1 MGIKGGAHAEDII
14 DVSGVSSR
22 QRRRRLIFALAVVA
36 VASACIWTAYLWF
49 GKPRLNEHRMNV
61 ALSALAATSEDW
73 SKEVNRAMALPR
85 EQMLLVAFDSLNAPS
100 KDLDET
106 LRVTGARAALDAAV
120 AEGSN
125 EARLMLG
132 KALRDGTFGT
142 KDSVAAL
149 SEFDRVSDSIG
160 PGIRAGDPY
169 ALYVHAL
176 MLSEG
181 LGVNL
186 DLEAAAAAA
195 KRAGESTN
203 GPRLNQLARQA
214 LWGSGIFKN
223 GKDPEWAGRMAQR
236 LIAAGDHSAYRIGV
250 FSCSEL
256 HEIVL
261 TSNKNDYVAL
271 GETLKRATACK
282 EPWIKNAALAGY
294 KPAMA
299 DYAAKLLDEQGNVEL
314 ATQWFEA
321 AGSERSNADNYHY
334 GLLQSFSAADLNAVT
349 SGVKMMWAALKE
361 EKSSEH
367 PSISTSFSDV
377 LLLVGRMQKTLAKA
391 ESHSRKNFAIA
402 LLAQGELEGS
412 TPETIKAMQTDI
424 GMDYLRPLFRSSEI
438 HRTASLVAEAVRA
451 NRPFGEVA
459 QAQPSGKLGAF
470 SGKLDPPVQRDPE
483 QQAKTGYLAGTK
495 NAAAGGLSTFTVDN
509 ASGERD
515 AIVRL
520 YLGGKKPA
528 IRNFYVKFG
537 EKFTAKSL
545 APGTY
550 AMRYRFVGSDD
561 TFEADKPFLLSET
574 ATESGR
580 RFSNVTVTLYK
591 VRDGNMTTKKVPSAD
606 F

>member
-1 MGIKGGAHAEDII
+1 MRTKGGAQAEDII

-36 VASACIWTAYLWF
+36 IASACIWTAYLWY

-85 EQMLLVAFDSLNAPS
+85 EQMLLAAFDSLNAPS

-106 LRVTGARAALDAAV
+106 LRVNGARAALDAAV
-120 AEGSN
+120 AEGSD

-149 SEFDRVSDSIG
+149 REFDRVSDSIG
-160 PGIRAGDPY
+160 PGVRAGDPY
-169 ALYVHAL
+169 ALYIHAL

-186 DLEAAAAAA
+186 DLDAAAAATR
-195 KRAGESTN
+195 RAGERTS
-203 GPRLNQLARQA
+203 GPRLHQLARQA
-214 LWGSGIFKN
+214 LWGTGVFKN
-223 GKDPEWAGRMAQR
+223 GKDPEWAGRMARR
-236 LIAAGDHSAYRIGV
+236 LMAAGDYSAYRIGV
-250 FSCSEL
+250 SSCARL

-261 TSNKNDYVAL
+261 DPQKSNL
-271 GETLKRATACK
+271 GLDESLKRRNACS
-282 EPWIKNAALAGY
+282 EPWIKDAAVGGY

-299 DYAAKLLDEQGNVEL
+299 DHADTLLSDHGEVEL

-321 AGSERSNADNYHY
+321 AGTERSNADNYQY
-334 GLLQSFSAADLNAVT
+334 GVLKALSAADLNSVA
-349 SGVKMMWAALKE
+349 SSVKIMWAALKE
-361 EKSSEH
+361 EKNTQNSN
-367 PSISTSFSDV
+367 ISTSFADP
-377 LLLVGRMQKTLAKA
+377 LLLVSRMQKALGKA
-391 ESHSRKNFAIA
+391 ENNSRKNFAIA

-412 TPETIKAMQTDI
+412 RPDTVKAIQVDMGT
-424 GMDYLRPLFRSSEI
+424 DYLRPFVRSPEV
-438 HRTASLVAEAVRA
+438 HRTAVLIAEAVRA
-451 NRPFGEVA
+451 NRPFGEET
-459 QAQPSGKLGAF
+459 QAQSAGKLAPF
-470 SGKLDPPVQRDPE
+470 SSKLDPPAQRDPE

-509 ASGERD
+509 ASGDRD

-528 IRNFYVKFG
+528 VRNFYVKFG
-537 EKFTAKSL
+537 EKFTSKSL
-545 APGTY
+545 TPGTY
-550 AMRYRFVGSDD
+550 VMRYRFVGNTD

-574 ATESGR
+574 VTESGR

-591 VRDGNMTTKKVPSAD
+591 VRDGNMTTKKVPSED